1 MKQNKEITLDDFEKD
16 MSLQEFI
23 QKGREVSQA
32 LDAKAPRLP
41 HAHTFTSY
49 EFEEFI
55 NELTPKR
62 LELLRLA
69 ISGIRSISDLAG
81 ACHRDQSS
89 VSKDVA
95 RLQSLG
101 LVKVEV
107 VANAGHGRKKLV
119 TPVAE
124 TISINA
130 NFAIA

>member
-1 MKQNKEITLDDFEKD
+1 MNKKKEITLGDFEKD
-16 MSLQEFI
+16 AALQEFI
-23 QKGREVSQA
+23 QKGHEVSRA
-32 LDAKAPRLP
+32 LDANASRLP

-62 LELLRLA
+62 IELLRLS
-69 ISGIRSISDLAG
+69 IRGIRSIADLAG

-101 LVKVEV
+101 LVKVEF

-130 NFAIA
+130 NFAMA